1 MSGKPEL
8 RIGIIGYGAM
18 GKAHAYAYEVAPI
31 MQRLSVTPRV
41 VVISG
46 RDAAAV
52 SDAAQKYGIPE
63 WTTDWHEIVAR
74 DDIDVID
81 ICTPP
86 GTHAEISAAA
96 AAAGKSVIC
105 EKPLATSLTDS
116 VSAMNAVDQA
126 GVHNAV
132 GFNYRC
138 LPAVA
143 LMQRMITE
151 GAVGDVLLWRA
162 IWLSDEF
169 ADATIPFDW
178 RFDKSMGAS
187 TIADL
192 GSHLIDMALWM
203 GGPIDGVSAQSS
215 TFTTERTS
223 TEGPKPVT
231 CDESTQAMLRFTS
244 GARGLLEVGRVSVRR
259 PCDFFVEVNGTR
271 GTLIFD
277 YSQLN
282 ELRYGSVDDDPSL
295 YGLRTI
301 RAEHPTHPYSANWW
315 AIGQGVGY
323 GSSFVNQIGNL
334 LRDWPNEKWEP
345 SFAQGM
351 KVQAVCDAI
360 ERSSASDA
368 WVTIDQAHR

>member
-1 MSGKPEL
+1 MSGRLEL

-18 GKAHAYAYEVAPI
+18 GKAHTYAYQAAPI
-31 MQRLSVTPRV
+31 MDDLSVTPRV

-46 RDAAAV
+46 RDETAVADAAA
-52 SDAAQKYGIPE
+52 KYGIPE
-63 WTTDWHEIVAR
+63 WTTDWREIVAR

-86 GTHAEISAAA
+86 GTHAEIAAA
-96 AAAGKSVIC
+96 AATSGKSVIC
-105 EKPLATSLTDS
+105 EKPLATSLSD
-116 VSAMNAVDQA
+116 AICAADAVEQA

-143 LMQRMITE
+143 LMQRMISE
-151 GAVGDVLLWRA
+151 GAVGEVLLWRA
-162 IWLSDEF
+162 IWLTDEF
-169 ADATIPFDW
+169 ADARIPFDW
-178 RFDKSMGAS
+178 RFEKSMGAS

-203 GGPIDGVSAQSS
+203 AGPIESVSAQSS

-223 TEGPKPVT
+223 PEGPRQVT

-244 GARGLLEVGRVSVRR
+244 GARGLLEVGRVAIRR
-259 PCDFFVEVNGTR
+259 PCDFFIEVNGTR
-271 GTLIFD
+271 GTLVFD

-282 ELRYGSVDDDPSL
+282 ELKYGSVDDEPSL
-295 YGLRTI
+295 YGMRTI

-323 GSSFVNQIGNL
+323 GTSFVNQIGNL
-334 LRDWPNEKWEP
+334 LRDWPNAKWEP
-345 SFAQGM
+345 SFAQGV

-360 ERSSASDA
+360 ERSSTSDA
-368 WVTIDQAHR
+368 WVAIDQAHR